1 MVSRKKEDQDPHAN
15 REAEKY
21 ENPIQSREFIIAHL
35 KERGAPATHETLCDE
50 LGQTSP
56 EGVEALR
63 RRLIAM
69 CRDGQMICNR
79 RGAYLPIEEADLVT
93 GRIIG
98 HKDGF
103 GFLVPDDGGSDLFLT
118 ARQMRQVFHG
128 DRVAARV
135 DRVDDRGR
143 REGVIVEVLEYR
155 TNQTVGRF
163 FQESGISFV
172 VPENA
177 RINHEV
183 LIPQEHAAEARH
195 GQYVVVDIIRQPS
208 VRTQPLGKIVEVLG
222 EHMAPGMEIDVA
234 IRSYDI
240 PNSWPPALGEQVAKI
255 PDEVTEKDKE
265 NRVDIRNLRLV
276 TIDDE
281 TARDFDDAVYC
292 EPRPRGG
299 YRLLVA
305 IADVSHYV
313 RPGSPLDDEAVN
325 RSTSVYF
332 PDHVVPMLP
341 EKLSNGLCSLNPGV
355 DRLCMVA
362 DMTISASGKISGYSF
377 YQAVMYS
384 HARLTYNKV
393 SDMLENPDTES
404 GYRLCEQYA
413 HVLPQLHNLYGLYQ
427 LLRKART
434 ERGAID
440 FETTE
445 TKIVFDADRKIE
457 EIVPVTRNNAHKI
470 IEECMLCANV
480 ATAKFLKKHKLPA
493 LYRVHDGPSE
503 ERLNAVRLFLGEL
516 GLQLGGGD
524 SPSSADY
531 QALLSEI
538 SDRSDANVIQ
548 TVMLRSL
555 SQAVYSPEEG
565 GHFGLGFSG
574 YSHFTSPIR
583 RYPDLIAHRAIK
595 SVIHSESASKD
606 IVKPPKPDPELAEY
620 PYDFARMQQL
630 GEHTSMAE
638 RRADDATRDV
648 MAWLKCEYLRDHV
661 GEEFDGV
668 IAAVVPFGFFVEL
681 SGVYIEGLVHV
692 STLSGDFFHH
702 DSAKHRLIGERTAMS
717 FRLGDE
723 LRVKVMRVGMEDRK
737 IDLEMVSDP
746 VHRKED
752 RDALDIPDRSD
763 ARKGRRKAGGK
774 SGGGKSGREKSGGG
788 KPEDRVK
795 APSKAPRT
803 GESAKKSDAPLK
815 APRKR
820 PAASKPSPKP
830 KPESSKPNPDEPM
843 SARDELVAQA
853 AKLALD
859 KDKKPGKGGKA
870 DKKRK
875 SRK

>member
-1 MVSRKKEDQDPHAN
+1 MVSRKKDHRDPHAS
-15 REAEKY
+15 REAQKY
-21 ENPIQSREFIIAHL
+21 DNPIQSREFILDHL
-35 KERGAPATHETLCDE
+35 KARGAPATHETLCEE
-50 LGQTSP
+50 LGQNTP
-56 EGVEALR
+56 EGIEALR

-69 CRDGQMICNR
+69 CRDGQLICNR

-93 GRIIG
+93 GRVVG

-143 REGVIVEVLEYR
+143 REGVIVEVLEHK
-155 TNQTVGRF
+155 TSQTVGRF
-163 FQESGISFV
+163 FQESGINFV

-183 LIPQEHAAEARH
+183 LIPPEHCGGARH
-195 GQYVVVDIIRQPS
+195 GQYVVVDIVRQPTARS
-208 VRTQPLGKIVEVLG
+208 QPLGKVVEVLG

-240 PNSWPPALGEQVAKI
+240 PHNWSPAVLEQTSRI

-313 RPGSPLDDEAVN
+313 RPGTPLDDEALN

-362 DMTISASGKISGYSF
+362 DMTISAAGNISGYSF

-393 SDMLENPDTES
+393 ADMLENPDTES

-427 LLRKART
+427 LLREART

-445 TKIVFDADRKIE
+445 TRIVFDADRKIE
-457 EIVPVTRNNAHKI
+457 EIVPVTRNVAHKI

-480 ATAKFLKKHKLPA
+480 ATARFLKKHKLPA

-524 SPSSADY
+524 SPTSSDY
-531 QALLSEI
+531 QALLSQI
-538 SDRSDANVIQ
+538 ADRPDANVIQ
-548 TVMLRSL
+548 TVLLRSL
-555 SQAVYSPEEG
+555 SQAVYSPEER
-565 GHFGLGFSG
+565 GHFGLGFSS
-574 YSHFTSPIR
+574 YAHFTSPIR

-595 SVIHSESASKD
+595 SVIHGNPEAKD
-606 IVKPPKPDPELAEY
+606 VQAPAHTDPELAVY
-620 PYDFARMQQL
+620 PYDLARMEQL

-648 MAWLKCEYLRDHV
+648 MAWLKCEYLKAHV
-661 GEEFDGV
+661 GEEYEGV

-692 STLSGDFFHH
+692 STLNGDYFHH
-702 DSAKHRLIGERTAMS
+702 DAARHRLIGERTAVS

-723 LRVKVMRVGMEDRK
+723 VRVRVLRVGMEDRK
-737 IDLEMVSDP
+737 IDLELISEP
-746 VHRKED
+746 VTRKAD
-752 RDALDIPDRSD
+752 REALEIKDKDKGGRSKGGRD
-763 ARKGRRKAGGK
+763 KGGRGGSKRKTAAVAPERADDKPEEAPARPRRKAPAKSSGARSGK
-774 SGGGKSGREKSGGG
+774 SGL
-788 KPEDRVK
+788 
-795 APSKAPRT
+795 APGDDNETP
-803 GESAKKSDAPLK
+803 
-815 APRKR
+815 
-820 PAASKPSPKP
+820 
-830 KPESSKPNPDEPM
+830 

-853 AKLALD
+853 AKLALK
-859 KDKKPGKGGKA
+859 KDKAPA
-870 DKKRK
+870 KKRK
-875 SRK
+875 PRK

>member
-1 MVSRKKEDQDPHAN
+1 MVSRKKDNRDPHAI
-15 REAEKY
+15 REAQKY
-21 ENPIQSREFIIAHL
+21 ENPIQSREFILEHL
-35 KERGAPATHETLCDE
+35 KARGAPATHETLCDE
-50 LGQTSP
+50 LGQDTP
-56 EGVEALR
+56 EGIEALR

-69 CRDGQMICNR
+69 CRDGQLICNR
-79 RGAYLPIEEADLVT
+79 RGAYLPIDESDLVT
-93 GRIIG
+93 GRVVG

-143 REGVIVEVLEYR
+143 REGVIVEVLEHK
-155 TNQTVGRF
+155 TSQTVGRF

-183 LIPQEHAAEARH
+183 LIPPEHCGEARH
-195 GQYVVVDIIRQPS
+195 GQYVVVDIVRQPTARS
-208 VRTQPLGKIVEVLG
+208 QPLGKVVEVLG

-240 PNSWPPALGEQVAKI
+240 PHTWSPSVLEQTSAI
-255 PDEVTEKDKE
+255 PEEVTEKDKE

-313 RPGSPLDDEAVN
+313 RPGSPLDEEALN

-362 DMTISASGKISGYSF
+362 DMTISAAGNISGYTF

-393 SDMLENPDTES
+393 ADMLENPDTES

-427 LLRKART
+427 LLREART

-445 TKIVFDADRKIE
+445 TRIVFDADRKIE
-457 EIVPVTRNNAHKI
+457 EIVPVTRNVAHKI

-480 ATAKFLKKHKLPA
+480 ATARFLKKYKLPA

-524 SPSSADY
+524 SPTSSDY
-531 QALLSEI
+531 QALLAQI
-538 SDRSDANVIQ
+538 ADRPDANVIQ
-548 TVMLRSL
+548 TVLLRSL
-555 SQAVYSPEEG
+555 SQAVYSPEER
-565 GHFGLGFSG
+565 GHFGLGFSS
-574 YSHFTSPIR
+574 YAHFTSPIR

-595 SVIHSESASKD
+595 SVIHGKPEAKD
-606 IVKPPKPDPELAEY
+606 VQAPARTDPELAVY
-620 PYDFARMQQL
+620 PYDLARMEQL

-648 MAWLKCEYLRDHV
+648 MAWLKCEYLKAHV
-661 GEEFDGV
+661 GEEYEGV

-692 STLSGDFFHH
+692 STLNGDYFHH
-702 DSAKHRLIGERTAMS
+702 DAARHRLIGERTAVS

-723 LRVKVMRVGMEDRK
+723 VRVRVLRVGMEDRK
-737 IDLEMVSDP
+737 IDLELISEP
-746 VHRKED
+746 VTRKAD
-752 RDALDIPDRSD
+752 RDALEIKEKDRGGKGKSSRD
-763 ARKGRRKAGGK
+763 KGGRGGNKRKTATASERSADRPEDSPARPRRKSPAK
-774 SGGGKSGREKSGGG
+774 SSGG
-788 KPEDRVK
+788 KPAGK
-795 APSKAPRT
+795 PALAPGDDNETP
-803 GESAKKSDAPLK
+803 
-815 APRKR
+815 
-820 PAASKPSPKP
+820 
-830 KPESSKPNPDEPM
+830 

-853 AKLALD
+853 AKLALK
-859 KDKKPGKGGKA
+859 KDKAPG
-870 DKKRK
+870 KKRK
-875 SRK
+875 PRK

>member
-1 MVSRKKEDQDPHAN
+1 MASRKKNINDPHAD
-15 REAEKY
+15 REANKY
-21 ENPIQSREFIIAHL
+21 DNPIQSREFILEHL
-35 KERGAPATHETLCDE
+35 KERGAPATHPTLCEE
-50 LGQTSP
+50 LGQNSE
-56 EGVEALR
+56 EGIEALR

-69 CRDGQMICNR
+69 CRDGQLICNR
-79 RGAYLPIEEADLVT
+79 KGAYLPIEEAALVT
-93 GRIIG
+93 GRVIG
-98 HKDGF
+98 HRDGF
-103 GFLVPDDGGSDLFLT
+103 GFLTPDDGGSDLFLS

-143 REGVIVEVLEYR
+143 REGKVVEVLEHR
-155 TNQTVGRF
+155 TQQIVGRF
-163 FQESGISFV
+163 FSESGISFV

-183 LIPQEHAAEARH
+183 LVPEENAGKARH
-195 GQYVVVDIIRQPS
+195 GQYVVLDIVRQPT
-208 VRTQPLGKIVEVLG
+208 VRTQPLGKVVEILG

-240 PNSWPPALGEQVAKI
+240 PHTWPPAVGEQTASI
-255 PDEVTEKDKE
+255 PEEVPEKDKQ

-281 TARDFDDAVYC
+281 SARDFDDAIYC

-313 RPGSPLDDEAVN
+313 RPGTPLDEEAVN

-362 DMTISASGKISGYSF
+362 DMTISAAGNISSYTF
-377 YQAVMYS
+377 YQAVMLS

-393 SDMLENPDTES
+393 SDMLERPDSEP

-413 HVLPQLHNLYGLYQ
+413 DVLPHLHNLYNLYK

-445 TKIVFDADRKIE
+445 TKVVFDANRKIE
-457 EIVPVTRNNAHKI
+457 EIVPVQRNDAHKI
-470 IEECMLCANV
+470 VEESMLCANV
-480 ATAKFLKKHKLPA
+480 ATARFLKKHGIPA

-516 GLQLGGGD
+516 GLQLEGGD
-524 SPSSADY
+524 DPAPSDY
-531 QALLSEI
+531 QALLSQI
-538 SDRSDANVIQ
+538 SDRPDAGVIQ
-548 TVMLRSL
+548 MVLLRSL
-555 SQAVYSPEEG
+555 KQAVYSPEQR
-565 GHFGLGFSG
+565 GHFGLGFAS
-574 YSHFTSPIR
+574 YAHFTSPIR

-595 SVIHSESASKD
+595 SVIHGESSSKD
-606 IVKPPKPDPELAEY
+606 VVYPPRRDPQLADY
-620 PYDFARMQQL
+620 PYDLESMERL
-630 GEHTSMAE
+630 GEQTSMAE

-648 MAWLKCEYLRDHV
+648 MAWLKCEYLSDHV
-661 GEEFDGV
+661 GEEHDGV

-681 SGVYIEGLVHV
+681 SGIYIEGLVHV

-702 DSAKHRLIGERTAMS
+702 DAAKHRLIGERTAIS

-723 LRVKVMRVGMEDRK
+723 VRVKVARVGMDDRK
-737 IDLEMVSDP
+737 IDLELVSTP
-746 VHRKED
+746 PKREAD
-752 RDALDIPDRSD
+752 RDALEVSARKDGKGKDTRGKAGKDGKGKRSGKGKSGKGGEARGGERPRSRKPASSD
-763 ARKGRRKAGGK
+763 AKAGGTP
-774 SGGGKSGREKSGGG
+774 SGNE
-788 KPEDRVK
+788 
-795 APSKAPRT
+795 PR
-803 GESAKKSDAPLK
+803 
-815 APRKR
+815 
-820 PAASKPSPKP
+820 
-830 KPESSKPNPDEPM
+830 
-843 SARDELVAQA
+843 SARDELVAEA
-853 AKLALD
+853 AKLAL
-859 KDKKPGKGGKA
+859 KDKKKTGKRPS
-870 DKKRK
+870 RK
-875 SRK
+875 SGK

>member
-1 MVSRKKEDQDPHAN
+1 
-15 REAEKY
+15 
-21 ENPIQSREFIIAHL
+21 
-35 KERGAPATHETLCDE
+35 
-50 LGQTSP
+50 
-56 EGVEALR
+56 
-63 RRLIAM
+63 
-69 CRDGQMICNR
+69 ICNR

-93 GRIIG
+93 GRVTG

-103 GFLVPDDGGSDLFLT
+103 GFLIPDDGGSDLFLT

-155 TNQTVGRF
+155 THQTVGRL

-183 LIPQEHAAEARH
+183 LIPAEHINEARH
-195 GQYVVVDIIRQPS
+195 GQYVVVDILRQPT
-208 VRTQPLGKIVEVLG
+208 VRTQPTGKVVEILG

-240 PNSWPPALGEQVAKI
+240 PHSWPPAVGEQVADI
-255 PDEVTEKDKE
+255 AEEVTEKDKQ

-281 TARDFDDAVYC
+281 SARDFDDAIYC

-313 RPGSPLDDEAVN
+313 RPESPLDEEAIN
-325 RSTSVYF
+325 RGNSVYF

-362 DMTISASGKISGYSF
+362 DVTISAAGAISGYTF
-377 YQAVMYS
+377 YQAVMHS

-393 SDMLENPDTES
+393 SDMLERPDSEP
-404 GYRLCEQYA
+404 GYRLSEQYA
-413 HVLPQLHNLYGLYQ
+413 QVLPHLHNLYNLYK

-445 TKIVFDADRKIE
+445 TKVVFDADRKIE
-457 EIVPVTRNNAHKI
+457 EIVPIQRNDAHKI
-470 IEECMLCANV
+470 VEECMLAANV
-480 ATAKFLKKHKLPA
+480 ATARFLKKHKVPS
-493 LYRVHDGPSE
+493 LYRIHDGPSE

-524 SPSSADY
+524 KPTSADY
-531 QALLSEI
+531 RELLSSI
-538 SDRSDANVIQ
+538 ADRSDANVIQ

-555 SQAVYSPEEG
+555 SQAVYSPDEG
-565 GHFGLGFSG
+565 GHFGLGFTS
-574 YSHFTSPIR
+574 YTHFTSPIR
-583 RYPDLIAHRAIK
+583 RYPDLIVHRGIK
-595 SVIHSESASKD
+595 SVVHSEEGSKD
-606 IVKPPKPDPELAEY
+606 VVAPPKKDPELADY
-620 PYDFARMQQL
+620 PYDLARMYQL
-630 GEHTSMAE
+630 GEHCSMTE

-648 MAWLKCEYLRDHV
+648 MAWLKCEYLKDHV
-661 GEEFDGV
+661 GEEYDGV

-692 STLSGDFFHH
+692 STLSGDYFHH

-717 FRLGDE
+717 FRLGDDV
-723 LRVKVMRVGMEDRK
+723 RVKVVRVGMEDRK
-737 IDLEMVSDP
+737 IDLELVSEP
-746 VHRKED
+746 QHRQAD
-752 RDALDIPDRSD
+752 RDALQITKREPKD
-763 ARKGRRKAGGK
+763 KGRGRGKGGK
-774 SGGGKSGREKSGGG
+774 SAGGRSPKGERAKGGGEKADDGAQKPRRRKGSAPKSAG
-788 KPEDRVK
+788 KPEKPHEAGPTYEDD
-795 APSKAPRT
+795 
-803 GESAKKSDAPLK
+803 GEL
-815 APRKR
+815 
-820 PAASKPSPKP
+820 
-830 KPESSKPNPDEPM
+830 
-843 SARDELVAQA
+843 SARDKLVAEA
-853 AKLALD
+853 AKLAL
-859 KDKKPGKGGKA
+859 GKGKSKKATGKAADA

-875 SRK
+875 PRKSGK

>member
-1 MVSRKKEDQDPHAN
+1 MVSRKKSDQDPHAQ
-15 REAEKY
+15 REAGKY
-21 ENPIQSREFIIAHL
+21 DNPIQSREFILAHL
-35 KERGAPATHETLCDE
+35 KERGAPATHETLCSEFGLDSE
-50 LGQTSP
+50 ESI
-56 EGVEALR
+56 EALR

-79 RGAYLPIEEADLVT
+79 RGAYLPLEDADLVS
-93 GRIIG
+93 GRVIG

-103 GFLVPDDGGSDLFLT
+103 GFLVPDDGGGDLFLT
-118 ARQMRQVFHG
+118 ARQMRLVFHG

-155 TNQTVGRF
+155 TTQTVGRL

-183 LIPQEHAAEARH
+183 LIPAEHINEARH
-195 GQYVVVDIIRQPS
+195 GQYVVVDILRQPS

-240 PNSWPPALGEQVAKI
+240 PHSWPAAVGEQAAGI
-255 PDEVTEKDKE
+255 ADEVTEQDKQ
-265 NRVDIRNLRLV
+265 NRVDLRGLNLV

-281 TARDFDDAVYC
+281 TARDFDDAIYC
-292 EPRPRGG
+292 EPRPKGG

-313 RPGSPLDDEAVN
+313 RPGSPLDEEAIN
-325 RSTSVYF
+325 RGNSVYF

-362 DMTISASGKISGYSF
+362 DMTISAAGNISGYKF
-377 YQAVMYS
+377 YQAVMHS
-384 HARLTYNKV
+384 SARLTYNKV
-393 SDMLENPDTES
+393 SDILERPDSEP

-413 HVLPQLHNLYGLYQ
+413 DVLPDLHNLYGLYK

-445 TKIVFDADRKIE
+445 TRVVFDANRKIE
-457 EIVPVTRNNAHKI
+457 EIVPVTRNDAHKI
-470 IEECMLCANV
+470 VEECMLCANV
-480 ATAKFLKKHKLPA
+480 ATARFLKKHKVPS

-503 ERLNAVRLFLGEL
+503 ERLAAVRLFLGEL

-524 SPSSADY
+524 RPSSADY
-531 QALLSEI
+531 QALLASISE
-538 SDRSDANVIQ
+538 RSDANVIQ

-565 GHFGLGFSG
+565 GHFGLGFNS
-574 YSHFTSPIR
+574 YAHFTSPIR
-583 RYPDLIAHRAIK
+583 RYPDLIVHRGIK
-595 SVIHSESASKD
+595 SVIHGEEGSKD
-606 IVKPPKPDPELAEY
+606 VEVPPKRDPQLAEY
-620 PYDFARMQQL
+620 PYDHARMQQL
-630 GEHTSMAE
+630 GEHCSMTE

-648 MAWLKCEYLRDHV
+648 MAWLKCEYLRDQV
-661 GEEFDGV
+661 GEEYDGV

-692 STLSGDFFHH
+692 STLAGDFFHH
-702 DSAKHRLIGERTAMS
+702 DAAKHRLIGERTAQS

-723 LRVKVMRVGMEDRK
+723 VRVKVVRVGMEDRK
-737 IDLEMVSDP
+737 IDLELTSEP
-746 VHRKED
+746 QHREAD
-752 RDALDIPDRSD
+752 RDALNVTKRPPKDKDR
-763 ARKGRRKAGGK
+763 ARGKGRSKPAGG
-774 SGGGKSGREKSGGG
+774 SR
-788 KPEDRVK
+788 KPADKPAR
-795 APSKAPRT
+795 S
-803 GESAKKSDAPLK
+803 
-815 APRKR
+815 RK
-820 PAASKPSPKP
+820 PAN
-830 KPESSKPNPDEPM
+830 PEVPPADNNGDM
-843 SARDELVAQA
+843 SARERLVAEA

-859 KDKKPGKGGKA
+859 GKSKKGQGKPKASGGER
-870 DKKRK
+870 KRK
-875 SRK
+875 SGKSGKQGKSGK

>member
-1 MVSRKKEDQDPHAN
+1 MASRKKTDRDPHAG

-21 ENPIQSREFIIAHL
+21 DNPIQSREFILEHL

-50 LGQTSP
+50 LGQNSP
-56 EGVEALR
+56 EGIEALR

-69 CRDGQMICNR
+69 CRDGQLICNR
-79 RGAYLPIEEADLVT
+79 RGAYLPIEEAELVA
-93 GRIIG
+93 GRVVG

-103 GFLVPDDGGSDLFLT
+103 GFLIPDDGGSDLFLT

-143 REGVIVEVLEYR
+143 REGVIVDVLEYR
-155 TNQTVGRF
+155 TSQTVGRF

-183 LIPQEHAAEARH
+183 LIPQENCGNARH
-195 GQYVVVDIIRQPS
+195 GQYVVVDIVRQPT
-208 VRTQPLGKIVEVLG
+208 VRTQPLGKVVEVLG

-240 PNSWPPALGEQVAKI
+240 PHSWPPSVGEQTAAI
-255 PDEVTEKDKE
+255 PEEVTEKDKA
-265 NRVDIRNLRLV
+265 NRKDIRNLRLV

-313 RPGSPLDDEAVN
+313 RPGTPLDEEAVN

-362 DMTISASGKISGYSF
+362 DMTISAAGNISSYSF
-377 YQAVMYS
+377 YQAVMFS

-393 SDMLENPDTES
+393 STMLEHPDTEQ

-413 HVLPQLHNLYGLYQ
+413 NVLPQLHNLYGLYQ

-457 EIVPVTRNNAHKI
+457 EIVPVQRNDAHKI

-480 ATAKFLKKHKLPA
+480 ATARFLKKHKLPA

-524 SPSSADY
+524 NPTSADY
-531 QALLSEI
+531 QELLNSI
-538 SDRSDANVIQ
+538 KDRSDANVIQ

-565 GHFGLGFSG
+565 GHFGLGYAG
-574 YSHFTSPIR
+574 YAHFTSPIR
-583 RYPDLIAHRAIK
+583 RYPDLINHRAIK
-595 SVIHSESASKD
+595 SVIHGGQPSKD
-606 IVKPPKPDPELAEY
+606 VIPPPKPDPELAEY
-620 PYDFARMQQL
+620 PYELAKMEQL

-648 MAWLKCEYLRDHV
+648 MAWLKCEYLSDHV
-661 GEEFDGV
+661 GEEYDGV
-668 IAAVVPFGFFVEL
+668 IASVVPFGFFVEL

-723 LRVKVMRVGMEDRK
+723 VRVKVVRVGMEDRK
-737 IDLEMVSDP
+737 IDLELISEP
-746 VHRKED
+746 VHRQAD
-752 RDALDIPDRSD
+752 RDALKVPDRGE
-763 ARKGRRKAGGK
+763 RGKGKRGPGK
-774 SGGGKSGREKSGGG
+774 GSKPPGRT
-788 KPEDRVK
+788 KPGQK
-795 APSKAPRT
+795 GSSP
-803 GESAKKSDAPLK
+803 GEPGLK
-815 APRKR
+815 RPRKR
-820 PAASKPSPKP
+820 PASA
-830 KPESSKPNPDEPM
+830 SSKKKGPEAFDDNETP
-843 SARDELVAQA
+843 SARDELVAKA
-853 AKLALD
+853 AKLALKKGKKGSGAGKD
-859 KDKKPGKGGKA
+859 DKKAKP
-870 DKKRK
+870 RK
-875 SRK
+875 SGK